1 MASYFKGWALRM
13 AGQLRVIFEN
23 TVIWTEG
30 LGERRKHI
38 LPETRVHRLLG
49 GYWHLPSVLD
59 TSATCL
65 KEAQVHIPP
74 QYKLI
79 LRIYGSESQPLR

>member
-1 MASYFKGWALRM
+1 MASYFKGWAFRM

-38 LPETRVHRLLG
+38 LPETRVPRL
-49 GYWHLPSVLD
+49 LPSVLD